1 MAYQDAKPRRS
12 HRKSRNGC
20 ATCKARHVKC
30 DETRPT
36 CISCSVSERQCVY
49 TTSAP
54 SRSSSRSIPLR
65 ERSPSSQTSPTSSA
79 AAHTPQ
85 SSSCASSS
93 GPGNTEP
100 EHAPPAPEADEV
112 YTINHLALLHYIE
125 TGLGD
130 FMQSS
135 ISSSNLQPK
144 VVIEAALKAPYLMN
158 ELLALAALHLS
169 QSSLHRH
176 DLQQEAATLQ
186 TRALSSFNKAKQQ
199 VSEDNCI
206 PLFLF
211 SSFLGLHML
220 CDTIQNRQD
229 SFSSFLDQFMV
240 YLDIHRGVSAVTSQ
254 SWPLIKRSEFGPSIQ
269 RIESALHCDESSDG
283 DETQILHRMISD
295 TYLSPASAK
304 AYRATLT
311 VLQSCLNL
319 YHRLEEE
326 GLRPSEAPI
335 AFCITVND
343 EYVGFLKQRQPE
355 ALVILAY
362 YAVMLY
368 RCRDFWIFGDGG
380 EYLIRSISA
389 HLGAHGADWLAW
401 PNSFLE

>member
-1 MAYQDAKPRRS
+1 MQGEACQMRRNTANLHQLLSFRAPVRIHDLSTFKIQLEIDPSPRAQPVKPNLSDVIGSRPYAAILQLRILIGARE
-12 HRKSRNGC
+12 HRTGACTSR
-20 ATCKARHVKC
+20 
-30 DETRPT
+30 TRGG
-36 CISCSVSERQCVY
+36 R
-49 TTSAP
+49 
-54 SRSSSRSIPLR
+54 
-65 ERSPSSQTSPTSSA
+65 
-79 AAHTPQ
+79 
-85 SSSCASSS
+85 
-93 GPGNTEP
+93 
-100 EHAPPAPEADEV
+100 
-112 YTINHLALLHYIE
+112 E